1 MLKLA
6 RGDCAS
12 RAGLVGA
19 NHAQIRWNFAR
30 SDCKSH
36 RAPISKSGVWED
48 MRMLKSARGDCAS
61 RAGLVGANHAQIR
74 WNFA

>member
-30 SDCKSH
+30 SDCKSRQALH
-36 RAPISKSGVWED
+36 PKSGVWED
-48 MRMLKSARGDCAS
+48 MRMLS
-61 RAGLVGANHAQIR
+61 RLQGTVPQG
-74 WNFA
+74 